1 MEMIVVRGTYI
12 HTVEETLSKDQNVE
26 HLVDVDVFKNSQHL
40 QQQPPTLSDFIRTT
54 YISYRISVMCN
65 GEQSQLIL
73 YLDIN

>member
-54 YISYRISVMCN
+54 SAIRISVMCN